1 MSKKIIKG
9 SSTPFRGEITP
20 PGDKSISH
28 RSLILGSLANG
39 HSVVK
44 DFLISDDTLST
55 ANAMRALGITIG
67 INGTQVDIT
76 GKGLYGLSEPEK
88 VIDCGNSG
96 TTTRLLTGL
105 LSAQTFTSILDGDKY
120 LQARPMRRVVGP
132 LSLMGA
138 QIEGKEDG
146 NKLPLTITGKK
157 LKGIR
162 YELPVASAQ
171 VKSAILLAGL
181 YADGETEVI
190 EPEPSR
196 DHTEK
201 MLSYLGVSI
210 QKNGNS
216 IKINKTREI
225 NPGEIIVPADISSAA
240 FFIVAALITPGSEVL
255 IKNVGIS
262 PLRTGIID
270 ILKNMGGDI
279 EIINQREVN
288 KEPIGD
294 ILTRSSD
301 LHGTE
306 ISGELIPKAI
316 DELPIAAVAACFAEG
331 ETRIRDAK
339 ELRVKETDRI
349 KAMATELG
357 KLGARVLEFEDGMSI
372 HGSRSLT
379 GAVCS
384 SWGDHRIAMSIAIAG
399 TRAKGETQILD
410 AECVSVSYP
419 GFFKIIDELRQ

>member
-196 DHTEK
+196 DHTER
-201 MLSYLGVSI
+201 MLSYLGVAI

-216 IKINKTREI
+216 IKINKTQEI

-270 ILKNMGGDI
+270 ILQNMGGDI